1 MRGGATEDAGPM
13 DSDVR
18 VVMGGTIMEATK
30 LPLTLW
36 FLAFY
41 FIGQAKN
48 GLSSLALSRHLG
60 VSWNTAWLVHSKI
73 TRAMSERKDSYVLRG
88 KVQIDDAYLSGER
101 SGGRLVAD
109 RRTRSPSSRPYH

>member
-1 MRGGATEDAGPM
+1 M
-13 DSDVR
+13 DTDVR

-48 GLSSLALSRHLG
+48 GLSSLELSRHLG
-60 VSWNTAWLVHSKI
+60 VSCNTA
-73 TRAMSERKDSYVLRG
+73 
-88 KVQIDDAYLSGER
+88 
-101 SGGRLVAD
+101 
-109 RRTRSPSSRPYH
+109 